1 MSISVI
7 LFFSTFFMFLYL
19 LVGIMIGWT
28 VNEFA
33 YNYLVKSNSIQF
45 HPEMYDED
53 GIWINEELLA
63 VKFVDEDEI
72 EEEEE
77 TD

>member
-1 MSISVI
+1 MSISVV
-7 LFFSTFFMFLYL
+7 LFFSAFFMLLYF

-33 YNYLVKSNSIQF
+33 YNYLVKSNSVQL

-53 GIWINEELLA
+53 GVWINEELLA